1 MPRRSRGGKRTGTPG
16 TAYKNRTDL
25 NTNRV
30 EFQGQPYGIRAQ
42 QVESQRQVPVQPPP
56 TASVPGAAG
65 TATPPP
71 QGPAPGTLG
80 GLLDPT
86 ARPDEPLTA
95 GLPIG
100 PGPGPNPAT
109 PTGDP
114 DMDVLRAIY
123 KAYPSTALL
132 RLIAAIEDE

>member
-1 MPRRSRGGKRTGTPG
+1 MPRRGRGGKRTGTPG
-16 TAYKNRTDL
+16 TAYTNRSDL

-30 EFQGQPYGIRAQ
+30 EFTGQPYGTRVQ
-42 QVESQRQVPVQPPP
+42 QVESQRAVPVQAPP

-65 TATPPP
+65 TAAPQP

-80 GLLDPT
+80 NLLDPT
-86 ARPDEPLTA
+86 ARPDEPITA

-100 PGPGPNPAT
+100 PGPGPSPAT
-109 PTGDP
+109 PMGDP
-114 DMDVLRAIY
+114 DVDVLRAIY

-132 RLIAAIEDE
+132 RLIAAMEDE